1 LSRRTGI
8 GSATK
13 RKLSGAF
20 IATEYQGDTIVL
32 TISELGKASAIAPF
46 RLTSLCLPSN
56 DQGMIGTRECIVEEV
71 AHQFSGARM
80 LVFRSRKV
88 LTLLKS
94 LCIL

>member
-1 LSRRTGI
+1 MGI
-8 GSATK
+8 GSTTQ

-20 IATEYQGDTIVL
+20 IASEYQSDSIAM

-46 RLTSLCLPSN
+46 RLTSLCLPNN

-71 AHQFSGARM
+71 VHQFSGERK
-80 LVFRSRKV
+80 LVFPSRKV
-88 LTLLKS
+88 LTMLKS